1 MAWKRLEDRALN
13 DDRSKKVRNKIAG
26 IFLAMTF
33 VVLPAVS
40 VTIFST
46 FACQDFG
53 DDYGKS
59 MKVDYSIACDDGA
72 EYWFFWLYAIA
83 MIFVYPLGTSD
94 EMIVPHHLIITT
106 VLKF

>member
-40 VTIFST
+40 IFST

-53 DDYGKS
+53 DDYGKF